1 MNVSGILVVVPAER
15 LASAIEALNRLDGV
29 DVHQHDVR
37 TGRIVVTQEAEGIQA
52 EVEGLKRIKALPDV
66 ILAEMVYHCFED
78 DSELVTSVPPEL
90 DALAEVAG
98 VPPYPNK
105 YLNK

>member
-1 MNVSGILVVVPAER
+1 MNVSGILVVVPAEC

-29 DVHQHDVR
+29 DVHQYDAQ

-52 EVEGLKRIKALPDV
+52 EVDGLKRIKALPHV

-78 DSELVTSVPPEL
+78 DSELLEAVPREL
-90 DALAEVAG
+90 DEPVG
-98 VPPYPNK
+98 VCEVPPY
-105 YLNK
+105 LNK

>member
-1 MNVSGILVVVPAER
+1 MNVSGILVVVPAEC

-29 DVHQHDVR
+29 DVHQYDAQ

-52 EVEGLKRIKALPDV
+52 EVDGLKRIKALPHV

-78 DSELVTSVPPEL
+78 DSELMEAVPREL
-90 DALAEVAG
+90 DEPAG
-98 VPPYPNK
+98 VCEVPPY
-105 YLNK
+105 LNK